1 MATIELREVARPDN
15 RDFEPVDLGN
25 GVVLNFIMRS
35 EDGRRVIRGTA
46 VRGGNEIGYGSWNEE
61 YGRFSM
67 HVEFSDK
74 YDSREVTEAI
84 YSGLMQILGNK

>member
-35 EDGRRVIRGTA
+35 ENGRRVIRGTD
-46 VRGGNEIGYGSWNEE
+46 VRGGKERGYGSWNEE

-67 HVEFSDK
+67 HVEF
-74 YDSREVTEAI
+74 
-84 YSGLMQILGNK
+84 